1 MATSTRRQVL
11 KQAGMCAVAAVAG
24 GAAMRAVSAPA
35 AVAAPQG
42 ADLAPWAAER
52 FLSHWNCSQ
61 ALLEAF
67 SPTYGLDMA
76 AAQKV
81 STAFAGGMCTGGM
94 CGCFTGAL
102 MVIGL
107 AHGKSGA
114 PDAHVAKH
122 TTDFLAAMQQEF
134 GALECSALLGT
145 DMATPDGVKQAADK
159 GLFTSLCPK
168 LVEASVKKLQAIL

>member
-1 MATSTRRQVL
+1 MGNTTRREIL

-24 GAAMRAVSAPA
+24 GAAMAAASAPA
-35 AVAAPQG
+35 RVAAPAG

-67 SPTYGLDMA
+67 GPAYGLDLA
-76 AAQKV
+76 TAQRV

-102 MVIGL
+102 MVVGL
-107 AHGKSGA
+107 AHGGSGA
-114 PDAHVAKH
+114 PDAHVARH
-122 TTDFLAAMQQEF
+122 AADFLAAMRQEF
-134 GALECSALLGT
+134 GALDCSALLGT
-145 DMATPDGVKQAADK
+145 DMATPEGVQQAAAQ
-159 GLFTSLCPK
+159 GLFRTLCPR
-168 LVEASVKKLQAIL
+168 LVEASVRKLQAIL